1 MKEKKICKIAI
12 LSLVCPLTL
21 LLTSQAAA
29 AESQNE
35 NTSNYLSKVKADE
48 SRSLEVE
55 NASNS
60 SSPMSIYEEKATNQ
74 SSAFVEQTNS
84 ENEST
89 NKSEPLPTNHVN
101 LEQPIRSENADEASS
116 HGIKEYEIEFDQKTK
131 YVNDELIA
139 MLAKKEEK
147 GKQSL
152 NDSKV
157 NIQVPEQFSYYLN
170 KLVGVK
176 NIKEIAN
183 TNLEKSEKEAL
194 TKLIDSYIKSTND
207 QKFDGRGIVIAS
219 VDSGADV
226 NSQDMTIDQ
235 DPNVKKH
242 LKLAANKDLG
252 FTEKI
257 PFGFNYLTGTYDIKD
272 RSNRPHG
279 MHIAGILAGNS
290 KIPGG
295 FKGIAPNAQILSY
308 RVFSTEPKDED
319 NPSYVGPDSKFH
331 AIDDAIRRKADII
344 SLSIGERASGLSDDD
359 FYAAVK
365 KATDEGIIV
374 VAAMGNYA
382 GSASTNSYDTYV
394 DNEYRLKD
402 TSTAVGVA
410 ATESAIGV
418 GSINNMVVQLPRV
431 LIDGKEYPFTEVGAH
446 SIKRLPKNKED
457 FGIIY
462 LGKGT
467 PEDIAKYNPNNDSY
481 KDKVVL
487 IQRGDESLKM
497 KVERF
502 LKNSKGVILVNEIV
516 SSTRGNYHRAPVM
529 GYDDLDLKQNWVI
542 SLSHDDGKELIDKVQ
557 KLGNK
562 KVNLQFKTELKP
574 YIIADQNGVS
584 GFSSWGPNFGLEMKP
599 DLLGQG
605 EYIYSTRNDD
615 DYFISSGTSMASP
628 HVAASAAL
636 LLPKVKEWIN
646 QNPELKSRFQLT
658 NSDIMKILLMN
669 TATPLIN
676 HQASELGKEIEHSP
690 RQQGAGFINVN
701 KAFNSEVLIR
711 SKRSGGA
718 SLGEIGK
725 DHSFTLT
732 LHNMSNQSQT
742 FDIEMGDIFTTS
754 VKEVTRDD
762 EYGPVKIKAVI
773 PNILSDVKLS
783 GPKQLTLAAKGSMEI
798 TFNLQSSELINDF
811 IEGYLYFKSHD
822 GKHPHLS
829 VPFMGF
835 MGDWNSEAV
844 LDKPAWDKDANTHL
858 VELVK
863 EKYLEHDKNDYEP
876 LIKHESDE
884 AVNPKDY
891 AMTTNLNRKV
901 GPRLIFLRDASD
913 YDVAIVKGEQK
924 EQLVRVLKVGH
935 YPFKYMESTYR
946 ESADLK
952 AKLENIDSDILWD
965 GKIHDENSFGE
976 LKKAD
981 PGQYYFRIRAK
992 AGKSDEFE
1000 TIYLPILIDNEKPD
1014 FDLKYKKQTLQISA
1028 TDNHKVESVKV
1039 SLEKGYRY
1047 EALNVTKDQNDS
1059 YVVEIPKKEGGQVT
1073 LRIVATDIAG
1083 NACEKT
1089 VVLDQNGKLTVK
1101 EETLSNYN
1109 YQPKKS
1115 DDDYDEAENDLHS
1128 LARHELEDRADSD
1141 DDDDDWSDDEED
1153 DEDSDIDAHNI
1164 VLTHGKEITL
1174 HTLASLQENH
1184 ITYDDNS
1191 KIATLDYAIYLKKG
1205 YQARVRNINT
1215 QYNSLQNN
1223 LSDPYK
1229 AMYDTTLKYENDS
1242 YNKESQEYNTK
1253 KVPDKLKLANGNN
1266 LVYVDILDEKGST
1279 VFHKNYFIF
1288 VDLETPTLEL
1298 LNKEVFKD
1306 DEDLTPVLDTS
1317 NDSDDLDDFEDDNES
1332 DTSQLGYYKGIIKTN
1347 TNQLTMKFS
1356 VKDNL
1361 DFWKL
1366 YVNNDMIDS
1375 FSLDGY
1381 YQKNQKFVSYTMPV
1395 KDKQKICVR
1404 LEDRYGNSVEDHYVV
1419 VIDPTY
1425 QDKKDVIQAST
1436 LVTAKSYWN
1445 QTSTLPVKVKQ
1456 GILERG
1462 KEYSIN
1468 DLIEVGEGT
1477 SYSIKE
1483 PLSTQQEGI
1492 QKLSIELFKGNTR
1505 QFQILTFTI
1514 TDPQSD
1520 NIQKKEIKDL
1530 PLTEDESQKQVDDLN
1545 SQEVIQV
1552 QDGLNIINPIPLKI
1566 KETQKHQQKVQGN
1579 RGHTLPETGSRD
1591 DCSKLGALFSVV
1603 MSLAIFLKNPIK
1615 GKKF

>member
-60 SSPMSIYEEKATNQ
+60 SIPMSIYEEKATNQ

-207 QKFDGRGIVIAS
+207 RKFDGRGIVIAS

-418 GSINNMVVQLPRV
+418 GSINNMVVPLPRV

-676 HQASELGKEIEHSP
+676 HQASDLGKEIEHSP

-924 EQLVRVLKVGH
+924 DQLVRVLKVGH
-935 YPFKYMESTYR
+935 YPFKYMESSYR

-992 AGKSDEFE
+992 AGKFDDFE

-1014 FDLKYKKQTLQISA
+1014 FDLKYKSQTLQISA

-1047 EALNVTKDQNDS
+1047 EALNVSKDQNDS

-1306 DEDLTPVLDTS
+1306 DEDITPVLDTS

-1395 KDKQKICVR
+1395 KDKQKNLC
-1404 LEDRYGNSVEDHYVV
+1404 
-1419 VIDPTY
+1419 
-1425 QDKKDVIQAST
+1425 
-1436 LVTAKSYWN
+1436 
-1445 QTSTLPVKVKQ
+1445 
-1456 GILERG
+1456 
-1462 KEYSIN
+1462 
-1468 DLIEVGEGT
+1468 
-1477 SYSIKE
+1477 
-1483 PLSTQQEGI
+1483 
-1492 QKLSIELFKGNTR
+1492 
-1505 QFQILTFTI
+1505 QI
-1514 TDPQSD
+1514 
-1520 NIQKKEIKDL
+1520 
-1530 PLTEDESQKQVDDLN
+1530 
-1545 SQEVIQV
+1545 
-1552 QDGLNIINPIPLKI
+1552 
-1566 KETQKHQQKVQGN
+1566 
-1579 RGHTLPETGSRD
+1579 RR
-1591 DCSKLGALFSVV
+1591 
-1603 MSLAIFLKNPIK
+1603 
-1615 GKKF
+1615 